1 MQGTCRSTS
10 RRNTDIITIQCKHVG
25 HTTLLPAR
33 PIRISCGCKMQDAA
47 YQAACT
53 ASCARPIMCRGIPS
67 NIELAAS
74 VACAGLCSSWCVAK
88 SEHVYCTTRC
98 TALPASGVLCFC
110 CLIASCTA
118 PIDHALFYSSPC
130 TTKV

>member
-1 MQGTCRSTS
+1 
-10 RRNTDIITIQCKHVG
+10 
-25 HTTLLPAR
+25 
-33 PIRISCGCKMQDAA
+33 MQDAA

-53 ASCARPIMCRGIPS
+53 ASCACPIMCRGIPS

-98 TALPASGVLCFC
+98 TALPGVLYYQVY
-110 CLIASCTA
+110 CTA
-118 PIDHALFYSSPC
+118 SERCPALLVTYSIVYCSDRPRMILLIS
-130 TTKV
+130 VHN